1 MHKASDYL
9 EVVEVKF
16 LDGQRLSVKFN
27 DGVIKEVDLT
37 PLIENPP
44 PVFVQLKDKEEFKNV
59 SINPVGGISWNCGA
73 DLSAEYLK
81 SA

>member
-1 MHKASDYL
+1 MHEVFDYL

-16 LDGQRLSVKFN
+16 LDGQRLSGKFN

-44 PVFVQLKDKEEFKNV
+44 PVFVKLNKEEFKNV
-59 SINPVGGISWNCGA
+59 SINPVGGISWNCST
-73 DLSAEYLK
+73 DLSTEYLK